1 MAEKLVTREPG
12 SRWVPHPAFRH
23 RLYPKC
29 APPTPSPPAP
39 EGRRGRSPRSA
50 ASFSLRSAW
59 RPAPRS
65 PAPPASPGS
74 GKRDGRRAGP
84 SAGRSPRGRFPPP
97 PQPPPPLTPG
107 TRPGPRGSHR
117 VTQPSRRLG
126 EGGHG
131 PAAPPQCRG
140 TRRLPVGILSTRL
153 RRAGCPST
161 PFPLRCSVRR
171 SR

>member
-29 APPTPSPPAP
+29 APPTPSPPAS

-59 RPAPRS
+59 RPAP
-65 PAPPASPGS
+65 PASPGS
-74 GKRDGRRAGP
+74 GKRDRRRAGP